1 MNKINNGDLNL
12 LNVFRLMIEMRSV
25 SKVANKVGVSQ
36 SALSHT
42 LKRLR
47 TQFEDP
53 LFHKTASGMEPSQRA
68 LEIYRAIKE
77 PLENLTSALQVVQVF
92 DPKLSQHTFVL
103 GTSDYF
109 EKLLLTPIVQHL
121 SIEAPSIKLRCVNY
135 DDLQLN
141 KELIN
146 VDLVFGRYTN
156 PPENLY
162 KQTLWQDK
170 FVTVVGNGHSRI
182 IKDKITLKQFINE
195 KHILISP
202 TGSGTSLVDNE
213 LAKFGLK
220 RNIALTSRLFNTPI
234 EIVENSEMITT
245 MPEHLAKHSARQER
259 VKFLPPPINIQPFEV
274 NMLWGPLKH
283 NDPAHQW
290 LRQTILSIAKKTFGK
305 D

>member
-1 MNKINNGDLNL
+1 MNKFNNCDLNL
-12 LNVFRLMIEMRSV
+12 LNVLRLMIEMRSV

-47 TQFEDP
+47 AQLDDP

-68 LEIYRAIKE
+68 LEIYQAIKE
-77 PLENLTSALQVVQVF
+77 PLESLTSALQVVQTF
-92 DPKLSQHTFVL
+92 DPKLSQYSFVL

-109 EKLLLTPIVQHL
+109 EKLLLTSIVQHL

-146 VDLVFGRYTN
+146 IDLAFGRHTN

-162 KQTLWQDK
+162 KQTLWRDR
-170 FVTVVGNGHSRI
+170 FVTVVNEGHTRI

-202 TGSGTSLVDNE
+202 TGSGTSLVDSE
-213 LAKFGLK
+213 LAKKGLK
-220 RNIALTSRLFNTPI
+220 RDIALTSRIFNTPV
-234 EIVENSEMITT
+234 EIVENSELITT
-245 MPEHLAKHSARQER
+245 MPERLARHSANIEKVR
-259 VKFLPPPINIQPFEV
+259 FLQPPISMQSFEM

-283 NDPAHQW
+283 KEPAHQW
-290 LRQTILSIAKKTFGK
+290 LRQTILTIAKQKFGNL
-305 D
+305 

>member
-1 MNKINNGDLNL
+1 MNKSNNSDLNL
-12 LNVFRLMIEMRSV
+12 LNVFRLIIEMRSI
-25 SKVANKVGVSQ
+25 SKVANKIGVSQ
-36 SALSHT
+36 SALSHS

-47 TQFEDP
+47 DQFEDP

-77 PLENLTSALQVVQVF
+77 PLESLTSALQVVQVF
-92 DPKLSQHTFVL
+92 DPKLSQHTFTL

-109 EKLLLTPIVQHL
+109 EKLLLTPIVQYL
-121 SIEAPSIKLRCVNY
+121 SNEAPFIKLRCVNY

-170 FVTVVGNGHSRI
+170 FVTVVSKEHARI
-182 IKDKITLKQFINE
+182 IKNKITLKQFINE
-195 KHILISP
+195 RHILISP
-202 TGSGTSLVDNE
+202 TGSGKSLIDIE
-213 LAKFGLK
+213 LTKLGLK
-220 RNIALTSRLFNTPI
+220 RNIALTSRLFNTPV

-245 MPEHLAKHSARQER
+245 MPERLAKHSAKQEK
-259 VKFLPPPINIQPFEV
+259 VKFVPPPISMQPFEV
-274 NMLWGPLKH
+274 DMLWGPLKH
-283 NDPAHQW
+283 KDPAHQW
-290 LRQTILSIAKKTFGK
+290 LRQTILTIARKTFTK
-305 D
+305 V

>member
-1 MNKINNGDLNL
+1 MNKFNNSDLNL

-47 TQFEDP
+47 VQFEDP

-68 LEIYRAIKE
+68 LEIYRAIKD
-77 PLENLTSALQVVQVF
+77 PLESLTSALQVVQAF
-92 DPKLSQHTFVL
+92 DPKLSGHTFVL

-109 EKLLLTPIVQHL
+109 EKLLLTPIVQYL
-121 SIEAPSIKLRCVNY
+121 NIEAPSIKLRCVNY

-146 VDLVFGRYTN
+146 VDLVFGSYKN

-170 FVTVVGNGHSRI
+170 FVTVVAKGHARI
-182 IKDKITLKQFINE
+182 VKDKITLKQFINE

-213 LAKFGLK
+213 LTKLGLK
-220 RNIALTSRLFNTPI
+220 RNIALTSRLFNTPV
-234 EIVENSEMITT
+234 EIVENSAMITT
-245 MPEHLAKHSARQER
+245 MPERLAKHSAKQEK
-259 VKFLPPPINIQPFEV
+259 VKFLPPPIRMQPFEV

-283 NDPAHQW
+283 KDPAHQW
-290 LRQTILSIAKKTFGK
+290 FRQTILAIAKEEFSKE
-305 D
+305 

>member
-1 MNKINNGDLNL
+1 
-12 LNVFRLMIEMRSV
+12 MIEMRSV

-42 LKRLR
+42 LKKLR
-47 TQFEDP
+47 SQFEDP

-68 LEIYRAIKE
+68 LEIYRAIKD
-77 PLENLTSALQVVQVF
+77 PLENLTSALQVVQAF
-92 DPKLSQHTFVL
+92 EPKLSEHTFVL

-109 EKLLLTPIVQHL
+109 EKLLLTPIVQYL

-146 VDLVFGRYTN
+146 VDLVFGSYKN

-170 FVTVVGNGHSRI
+170 FVTVVVKGHSRI

-202 TGSGTSLVDNE
+202 AGSGTSLVDNE
-213 LAKFGLK
+213 LAKLGLK
-220 RNIALTSRLFNTPI
+220 RNIALTSRLFNTPVEVI
-234 EIVENSEMITT
+234 ENSEMITT
-245 MPEHLAKHSARQER
+245 MPERLAKHSAKQEK
-259 VKFLPPPINIQPFEV
+259 VKFLQPPISMQSFDM

-283 NDPAHQW
+283 KDPAHQW
-290 LRQTILSIAKKTFGK
+290 LRQIILAIAKKAFG
-305 D
+305 

>member
-1 MNKINNGDLNL
+1 MNKFNNTDLNL
-12 LNVFRLMIEMRSV
+12 LNILRLMIEMRSV

-47 TQFEDP
+47 AQFDDP

-68 LEIYRAIKE
+68 LEIYQAIKD
-77 PLENLTSALQVVQVF
+77 PLESLTSALQVVQTF
-92 DPKLSQHTFVL
+92 DPKLSEHTFVL

-109 EKLLLTPIVQHL
+109 EKLLLTPIVQYL
-121 SIEAPSIKLRCVNY
+121 SIETPSIKLRCVNY

-146 VDLVFGRYTN
+146 VDLVFGSYRN
-156 PPENLY
+156 PPENLH

-170 FVTVVGNGHSRI
+170 LVTVVAIDHSRI
-182 IKDKITLKQFINE
+182 VKDKITLKQFINE

-202 TGSGTSLVDNE
+202 TGSGKSLVDNE
-213 LAKFGLK
+213 LTKLGFK
-220 RNIALTSRLFNTPI
+220 RNIAITSRLFNTP
-234 EIVENSEMITT
+234 VEVVEKSEMITT
-245 MPEHLAKHSARQER
+245 MPELLARHSAKLES
-259 VKFLPPPINIQPFEV
+259 VKFLPPPLCIQPFDM

-283 NDPAHQW
+283 KDPAHQW
-290 LRQTILSIAKKTFGK
+290 LRQTILTIAKKVFGK
-305 D
+305 V

>member
-1 MNKINNGDLNL
+1 MNKYNNGDLNL

-25 SKVANKVGVSQ
+25 SKVAHKVGVSQ
-36 SALSHT
+36 SALSHS
-42 LKRLR
+42 LKKLR
-47 TQFEDP
+47 VQFEDP
-53 LFHKTASGMEPSQRA
+53 LFHKTALGMEPSQRA

-77 PLENLTSALQVVQVF
+77 PLANLTSALQVVQVF

-109 EKLLLTPIVQHL
+109 EKLLLAPIIQHFN
-121 SIEAPSIKLRCVNY
+121 IEAPSIKLRCVNY

-141 KELIN
+141 KELID

-162 KQTLWQDK
+162 KQTLWLDS
-170 FVTVVGNGHSRI
+170 FVTLVAKNHSRI

-202 TGSGTSLVDNE
+202 TGSGTSMVDVE
-213 LAKFGLK
+213 LAKLGLT
-220 RNIALTSRLFNTPI
+220 RNIALTSRLFNTPV
-234 EIVENSEMITT
+234 EIVETSEMITT
-245 MPEHLAKHSARQER
+245 MPERLAKHSTRQEK
-259 VKFLPPPINIQPFEV
+259 VKLLSPPISMQAFEV

-283 NDPAHQW
+283 KDPAHQW
-290 LRQTILSIAKKTFGK
+290 LRQTILTVAKKTFGK
-305 D
+305 E

>member
-1 MNKINNGDLNL
+1 MNKFNNTDLNL

-42 LKRLR
+42 LKKLR
-47 TQFEDP
+47 AQFEDP

-68 LEIYRAIKE
+68 LEIYQAIKD
-77 PLENLTSALQVVQVF
+77 PLESLTSALQVVQAF
-92 DPKLSQHTFVL
+92 EPKQSEHTFVL

-109 EKLLLTPIVQHL
+109 EKLLLTPIVQYL
-121 SIEAPSIKLRCVNY
+121 STEAPSIKLRCVNY

-146 VDLVFGRYTN
+146 VDLVFGSYKN

-170 FVTVVGNGHSRI
+170 FVTVVVKDHSRI

-213 LAKFGLK
+213 LAKLGLK
-220 RNIALTSRLFNTPI
+220 RNIALTSRIFNTPV
-234 EIVENSEMITT
+234 EIIENSEMITT
-245 MPEHLAKHSARQER
+245 MPERLAKHSAKQEKVR
-259 VKFLPPPINIQPFEV
+259 FLQPPISMQSFDM

-283 NDPAHQW
+283 KDPAHQW
-290 LRQTILSIAKKTFGK
+290 LRQIILAIAKKTFG
-305 D
+305 